1 MFRIRTKPDK
11 AIPENEKITG
21 ESPHYFIQNI
31 KLKTAAK
38 MLRENEEYNI
48 SDISFQLGFSSLNYF
63 GKSFKEYFGMSPTA
77 YRKFHQEQKIIT
89 QYSNMDACKI
99 LLSCTL
105 HHLFKSNH
113 NLLINTFIR
122 HAHTTYT
129 SFFIPT
135 P

>member
-1 MFRIRTKPDK
+1 MDTRKLFKQVQMHLTLLCSELGLSRTKLFLK
-11 AIPENEKITG
+11 MKKITG

-77 YRKFHQEQKIIT
+77 YRKFHQEQK
-89 QYSNMDACKI
+89 D
-99 LLSCTL
+99 
-105 HHLFKSNH
+105 NH
-113 NLLINTFIR
+113 SI
-122 HAHTTYT
+122 
-129 SFFIPT
+129 
-135 P
+135 